1 MRTRRIF
8 LRSEALGR
16 GYAPALCNGTRAIR
30 NTACYLIRNVQS
42 ALAKGEGFQTS
53 RERCALLKAGIAI
66 RQENAEKERRFALKV
81 RKCSDALRD
90 EKVRALEAHSMVR
103 DALMKTRPLPLP
115 DREHSILSY
124 AQLDAVMKVTGD
136 QSYYALPAQMNQ
148 QAIRRPC
155 KSWKGYFA
163 ALKAYAE
170 DPSGFL
176 GKPKRPGYL
185 EGEATAFLTF
195 QICRYSEAGGRGY
208 LTLPSSKPCGI
219 FGKKICI
226 GPPLPGAYVKA
237 ELKPAFGGYFLLV
250 TYEREG
256 GEAGRK
262 PDPKRVIAGD
272 PGVNNFLALA
282 YNFAHDPVLIS
293 GKYLKSLNRQYNR
306 RLGLLS
312 SVRGSR
318 KGQSAE
324 ADRLVSAASR
334 LRDAKIRD
342 LFYKTAHY
350 IGRLC
355 ASLDAGTF
363 ILGHNRYW
371 KQGCPFRR
379 DDAQNF
385 VQIPYSLFAQV
396 LSTVLPRY
404 GVVFALQEE
413 SYTSRAD
420 FLSGD
425 DIPVYG
431 QEKGTPVFSGKRV
444 HRGLYRSKDGTV
456 LNADVNGAA
465 NILRKAVPDAF
476 SGTGD
481 MSYLSRNVRVL
492 RMESLIGYTGVKAS
506 KKEARFARLHA
517 EQGSTRKVKRIPRE
531 GVSGRVTG
539 RDEAARPNSE
549 APAVA

>member
-8 LRSEALGR
+8 LGPEALGR
-16 GYAPALCNGTRAIR
+16 GYASALCNGTRAIR

-90 EKVRALEAHSMVR
+90 GKVRALEAHSMVR
-103 DALMKTRPLPLP
+103 DALLKARPLPLP
-115 DREHSILSY
+115 DMEHSILSY
-124 AQLDAVMKVTGD
+124 AQLDAVM
-136 QSYYALPAQMNQ
+136 
-148 QAIRRPC
+148 
-155 KSWKGYFA
+155 
-163 ALKAYAE
+163 KAYAE

-250 TYEREG
+250 TYETEG

-272 PGVNNFLALA
+272 PGVDNFLALA

-324 ADRLVSAASR
+324 ADRLVCAASR
-334 LRDAKIRD
+334 LRSAKIRD

-385 VQIPYSLFAQV
+385 VQIPYSLFAQI

-404 GVVFALQEE
+404 GVAFALQEE
-413 SYTSRAD
+413 SYTSKAD

-481 MSYLSRNVRVL
+481 MSYLSRNVEVL

-517 EQGSTRKVKRIPRE
+517 EHGSTRKVKRIPRE

-549 APAVA
+549 APTVA